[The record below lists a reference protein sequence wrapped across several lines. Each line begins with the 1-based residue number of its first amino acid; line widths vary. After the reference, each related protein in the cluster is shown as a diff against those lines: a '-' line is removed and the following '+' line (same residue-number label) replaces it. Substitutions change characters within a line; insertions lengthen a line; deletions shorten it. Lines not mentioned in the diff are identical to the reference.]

1 MKTKHLMKYL
11 ISIFLAVAII
21 LSAFGNVN
29 TGFYEVEAA
38 GSMKNMKTSDY
49 SKMIQGGLNKTQI
62 TELLSYI
69 APDYGTLKGTA
80 LSNKAKEPFMFI
92 ILGYHM
98 KHGENAEQ
106 KKKYANWYSFNLKYL
121 NKYLSSFS
129 TYKYKPNKVYEKSDR
144 GLGAYTDKK
153 NLYVYCGGL
162 GWEEYAK
169 INSAKYDNKKI
180 VITFTQYFMQDKE
193 AKYEALLKKQ
203 SNGKYKLVSIKKTM
217 GYYDMTTNSYSHYA
231 TLRGKVVAF
240 SGTDDHGEKA
250 TLYKLV
256 LSTPLK
262 VKTRLKG
269 EITVKSVYLGVYVKD
284 FVKDSVGKTISVYGP
299 MYEGSNGYPLAI
311 TAEKK
316 VK

>member
-1 MKTKHLMKYL
+1 
-11 ISIFLAVAII
+11 VAII

-49 SKMIQGGLNKTQI
+49 SKMIQGGLNKTQL
-62 TELLSYI
+62 TDLLSYI
-69 APDYGTLKGTA
+69 APESGILKGKA
-80 LSNKAKEPFMFI
+80 LNNKGKDSFMLI
-92 ILGYHM
+92 VVGNNLKHYDNSAQMKYHS
-98 KHGENAEQ
+98 
-106 KKKYANWYSFNLKYL
+106 NWYSFDIKYI

-129 TYKYKPNKVYEKSDR
+129 NYKYKPNKVYEKGDIYSDTS
-144 GLGAYTDKK
+144 GVYTDKK
-153 NLYVYCGGL
+153 KLHVYCPGI
-162 GWEEYAK
+162 GWELHAK
-169 INSAKYDNKKI
+169 INSAKYDNKKM
-180 VITFTQYFMQDKE
+180 VITFTNYFLTEKKGTYK
-193 AKYEALLKKQ
+193 AVLKKQ
-203 SNGKYKLVSIKKTM
+203 KNGKYKIESVALSTQ
-217 GYYDMTTNSYSHYA
+217 YYDMTTNSYSHYA

-284 FVKDSVGKTISVYGP
+284 FVKNSVGKTISVYGP